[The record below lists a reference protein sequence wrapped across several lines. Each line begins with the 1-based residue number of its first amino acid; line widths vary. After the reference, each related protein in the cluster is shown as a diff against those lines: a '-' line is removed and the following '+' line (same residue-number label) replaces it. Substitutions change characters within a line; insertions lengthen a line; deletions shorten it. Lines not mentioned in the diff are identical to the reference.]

1 MKRKLSF
8 NQTLLVGSL
17 LFGLYFGAGNLIFPI
32 ELGQNSGTNLYKVVL
47 GFIISGVG
55 LPILGVVASAIS
67 KNDSLF
73 EMGKT
78 VSDKFAYFF
87 TTALYLTIGPFFAIP
102 RTSTVAFE
110 VGIAPNI
117 SEDKIKLFLFIFS
130 LIFFLAVLAFALKPG
145 KVMDNIGKILTP
157 TFLILLS
164 VLVIF
169 AIIKPMGDLAKNQP
183 TEIYQKNPLFTGIL
197 DGYNTMDA
205 LASLAFAII
214 IISSIRKLG
223 VKDSNQIAKET
234 LKSGV
239 ICLIAMSTVY
249 ISLSFMSSSSVNI
262 MKLGNNGGRI
272 LSNISF
278 YYLGNFG
285 KILLAAIVI
294 VACLKTAI
302 GLIIACSEIFIQ
314 MYPNTLSYK
323 AYAVVFT
330 LISFLIANLG
340 LQKIISLSI
349 PVLMYLYPLAIV
361 LIFLSLAYPIIGK
374 NKRIFSLT
382 ILFTAIF
389 SIFDLLKALPKNISS
404 TDSISRIVDFA
415 KNYIPAFK
423 IGFGWFIPAIFGIIL
438 GLLISII
445 KKEKIKEINL

>member
-374 NKRIFSLT
+374 NKIIFSLT

-404 TDSISRIVDFA
+404 TNSISRIVDFA
-415 KNYIPAFK
+415 KNYLPAFEL
-423 IGFGWFIPAIFGIIL
+423 GFGWLIPAIFGIIL

>member
-117 SEDKIKLFLFIFS
+117 SEDKIKLFLFVFS

-169 AIIKPMGDLAKNQP
+169 AIIKPMGALAKNQP
-183 TEIYQKNPLFTGIL
+183 TKIYQKNPLFTGIL

-382 ILFTAIF
+382 IFFTAIF
-389 SIFDLLKALPKNISS
+389 SIFDLLKALQKNISS

-415 KNYIPAFK
+415 KNYLPAFEL
-423 IGFGWFIPAIFGIIL
+423 GFGWLIPAIFGIIL